1 MDRYFSP
8 DRLTNF
14 QLFSTGHLVMLVLFV
29 VLLIAI
35 ILFRDKIRTSPRAL
49 SIFHWSFFSILV
61 LSEVSFQIWCFSYG
75 VWDQTIHIPVQL
87 CSISTFLAI
96 IFLIKPTEGAYG
108 ILYFIAFMPPV
119 LALITPDLEYGF
131 PHYRFL
137 KFFLQHM
144 TMPLTVLF
152 YAIVQN
158 YRPAFSAIWKSVIL
172 VNVLALPIAFLN
184 QKIGS
189 NYMFL
194 EGPPIANTPLS
205 WFGDGGWTYILSLE
219 LVMLV
224 VFTVTYIPF
233 IFLKKP
239 IDRSIPM

>member
-1 MDRYFSP
+1 
-8 DRLTNF
+8 
-14 QLFSTGHLVMLVLFV
+14 MLGVFV
-29 VLLIAI
+29 VFIMMI
-35 ILFRDKIRTSPRAL
+35 FLFRGKIRASKLVL
-49 SIFHWSFFSILV
+49 SIFRWSFFSILV
-61 LSEVSFQIWCFSYG
+61 LSEVTFQIWCFSYG
-75 VWDQTIHIPVQL
+75 VWDPTIHIPVQL

-108 ILYFIAFMPPV
+108 ILYFIAFIPPV
-119 LALITPDLEYGF
+119 LALITPDLDYGF

-152 YAIVQN
+152 YAIVLH
-158 YRPAFSAIWKSVIL
+158 YRPTFSAIWKSVLL
-172 VNVLALPIAFLN
+172 VNVLAVPIAFLN

-194 EGPPIANTPLS
+194 EGPPIANTPLN

-239 IDRSIPM
+239 INRSIPM